1 MKNILKL
8 NTKFYLLL
16 GVLIMSTGI
25 FAQQIVRNN
34 FYIQN
39 PYLINPALTGFHG
52 EFSGYLN
59 YKNQWQGL
67 SGAPDVAQL
76 GVHGPISPN
85 MGMGAKASFQSVGIF
100 RETIIDLT
108 AAYWKEI
115 HKGGVLSFGMSI
127 GFAYSSINQDIV
139 RAEDEIDQALYTG
152 YQTESLINAG
162 FGLHYD
168 YKHFQLNVAVP
179 SIYNPIDEVYFQLFN
194 SEMSYDFELDS
205 KWLIHPSVYYLRA
218 NPGFNQVDF
227 TVMAEY
233 DKLVFVQAGYR
244 SIKSVFL
251 GVGVTYSDVGIMY
264 AYEINTANLSS
275 VSSGSHELMLYFDLE
290 NPSSGYA
297 NKSYYKSHQNHRKF
311 KKSKPPK
318 N

>member
-1 MKNILKL
+1 MKKYITL
-8 NTKFYLLL
+8 NTKFRMLLCL
-16 GVLIMSTGI
+16 LTLSTGL

-76 GVHGPISPN
+76 GAHGPISQN
-85 MGMGAKASFQSVGIF
+85 MGMGAKASFQSAGIF

-115 HKGGVLSFGMSI
+115 HTGGILSFGMSA
-127 GFAYSSINQDIV
+127 GFAYSSINQDVV
-139 RAEDEIDQALYTG
+139 RVEDEVDQALYTG
-152 YQTESLINAG
+152 YQTESLLNAG
-162 FGLHYD
+162 FGFHYD
-168 YKHFQLNVAVP
+168 YKALQVNIAVP

-194 SEMSYDFELDS
+194 SEVSYDYEINPN
-205 KWLIHPSVYYLRA
+205 WLVHPSVYYLRA
-218 NPGFNQVDF
+218 NPGLNQIDF
-227 TVMAEY
+227 TTMVEY
-233 DKLVFVQAGYR
+233 AKLVFVQAGYR
-244 SIKSVFL
+244 SIKSVFM

-264 AYEINTANLSS
+264 AYEINTERLSS
-275 VSSGSHELMLYFDLE
+275 VSSGSHELMIYFDLA

-297 NKSYYKSHQNHRKF
+297 SKSYYKGHQNHKKF
-311 KKSKPPK
+311 KKPKPPRK
-318 N
+318 